1 MNNKSLL
8 AMGLVLLLGSSC
20 AVVRPDQVGVKQ
32 TIGRLSDEVKH
43 PGPVAIN
50 PFTTRL
56 IRIPVQTR
64 NLSIF
69 EDLPSREGLTI
80 RSESS
85 ILYSIRAVEAPRLIR
100 ETGLFYE
107 QDLILPVYRS
117 AAADI
122 CSQYDAKDMH
132 SARRGEIERAIQDRM
147 IEVLDPKGI
156 VVESVLLKNIR
167 LPERISESIER
178 KLESE
183 QEALRLAFVAEQ
195 QRREMDRQIIQEEG
209 QKEMAR
215 IKAEGERDAVL
226 LAAGAAAEAAVLRAE
241 AEARAIEIEAEAV
254 QKRNEMLNN
263 TLSKNILDMKRIEAF
278 QSIGES
284 PNSKVL
290 MLDGKSSV
298 INLLGDM
305 QSLP

>member
-1 MNNKSLL
+1 MKKTAFIGIGLL
-8 AMGLVLLLGSSC
+8 FILSSC
-20 AVVRPDQVGVKQ
+20 AIVRPDQVGVKQ
-32 TIGRLSDEVKH
+32 TMGKLSAEVKQ

-50 PFTTRL
+50 PFITRL
-56 IRIPVQTR
+56 IRVQVQTQ
-64 NLSIF
+64 NLLIN

-85 ILYSIRAVEAPRLIR
+85 ILYSIRAAQAPQLIR

-107 QDLILPVYRS
+107 RDLILPVFRS

-132 SARRGEIERAIQDRM
+132 SARRGEIERAIQQRM
-147 IEVLDPKGI
+147 IEVLDDRGVI
-156 VVESVLLKNIR
+156 IESVLLKNIR

-183 QEALRLAFVAEQ
+183 QEAMRLAFVADQ
-195 QRREMDRQIIQEEG
+195 QRREMERQIIQEEG

-215 IKAEGERDAVL
+215 IRAEGQRDAIL
-226 LAAGAAAEAAVLRAE
+226 IDAEASAE
-241 AEARAIEIEAEAV
+241 AEIMRATAAARAIEIEAEAI
-254 QKRNEMLNN
+254 QKRNEMLNA
-263 TLSKNILDMKRIEAF
+263 TLSKNILDMKRVEAF
-278 QSIGES
+278 ESIGAS

-298 INLLGDM
+298 LNLLGDM
-305 QSLP
+305 NALP

>member
-1 MNNKSLL
+1 MIL
-8 AMGLVLLLGSSC
+8 AMGLLLILTSGC
-20 AVVRPDQVGVKQ
+20 AIVRPDQVGVKQ
-32 TIGRLSDEVKH
+32 TFGRLSDEVKQ
-43 PGPVAIN
+43 PGPTTIN

-56 IRIPVQTR
+56 IKVQIQTR
-64 NLSIF
+64 NLSID
-69 EDLPSREGLTI
+69 ESLPSREGLTI

-85 ILYSIRAVEAPRLIR
+85 ILYSIKASHVPRLIR

-132 SARRGEIERAIQDRM
+132 SARRGEIENAIRQRM
-147 IEVLDPKGI
+147 AEVLSPKGVLI
-156 VVESVLLKNIR
+156 ESVLMKNIR

-178 KLESE
+178 KLEAE
-183 QEALRLAFVAEQ
+183 QEAMRMAFVAEQ
-195 QRREMDRQIIQEEG
+195 QRREMERQIIEKEG

-215 IKAEGERDAVL
+215 IKAEGERDAL
-226 LAAGAAAEAAVLRAE
+226 LLAAEAAASARVMGARAE
-241 AEARAIEIEAEAV
+241 AEAITIEAEAMRD
-254 QKRNEMLNN
+254 RNDMLNS

-278 QSIGES
+278 QSIGAS

-290 MLDGKSSV
+290 MLDGKSNV
-298 INLLGDM
+298 LNLLGDM
-305 QSLP
+305 QNLP

>member
-1 MNNKSLL
+1 MKKTAFLGLGLL
-8 AMGLVLLLGSSC
+8 FILSSC
-20 AVVRPDQVGVKQ
+20 AIVRPDQVGVKQ
-32 TIGRLSDEVKH
+32 TMGKLSTDVKQ

-50 PFTTRL
+50 PFITRL
-56 IRIPVQTR
+56 IRVQVQTQ
-64 NLSIF
+64 NLLIN

-85 ILYSIRAVEAPRLIR
+85 ILYSIRASQAPQLIR

-107 QDLILPVYRS
+107 RDLILPVYRS

-147 IEVLDPKGI
+147 IEVLDARGVI
-156 VVESVLLKNIR
+156 IESVLLKNIR
-167 LPERISESIER
+167 LPERIAESIER

-183 QEALRLAFVAEQ
+183 QEAMRLAFVADQ
-195 QRREMDRQIIQEEG
+195 QRREMERQIIQEEG

-215 IKAEGERDAVL
+215 IKAEGQRDAIL
-226 LAAGAAAEAAVLRAE
+226 IDAEASAE
-241 AEARAIEIEAEAV
+241 AEIMRATAAARAIEIEAEAI
-254 QKRNEMLNN
+254 QKRNEMLNA
-263 TLSKNILDMKRIEAF
+263 TLSKNILDMKRVEAF
-278 QSIGES
+278 ESIGAS

-298 INLLGDM
+298 LNLLGDM
-305 QSLP
+305 NALP

>member
-1 MNNKSLL
+1 MKKTAFIGVGLL
-8 AMGLVLLLGSSC
+8 FILSSC
-20 AVVRPDQVGVKQ
+20 AIIRPDQVGVKQ
-32 TIGRLSDEVKH
+32 TMGKLSDEVKQ

-50 PFTTRL
+50 PFITRL
-56 IRIPVQTR
+56 IRVQVQTN
-64 NLSIF
+64 NLLIN

-85 ILYSIRAVEAPRLIR
+85 ILYSIRASQAPQLIR

-107 QDLILPVYRS
+107 RDLILPVYRS

-132 SARRGEIERAIQDRM
+132 SARRGEIERAIQQRM
-147 IEVLDPKGI
+147 IEVLDSRG
-156 VVESVLLKNIR
+156 VVIESVLLKSVR
-167 LPERISESIER
+167 LPDRISESVER

-183 QEALRLAFVAEQ
+183 QEAMRLAFVADQ
-195 QRREMDRQIIQEEG
+195 QRREMERQIIQEEG

-215 IKAEGERDAVL
+215 IKAEGLRDAIL
-226 LAAGAAAEAAVLRAE
+226 IDAEASAQAEIMRAT
-241 AEARAIEIEAEAV
+241 AAARAIEIEAEAI
-254 QKRNEMLNN
+254 QKRNEMLNA
-263 TLSKNILDMKRIEAF
+263 TLSKNILDMKRVEAF
-278 QSIGES
+278 QSIGAS

-298 INLLGDM
+298 LNLLGDM
-305 QSLP
+305 NALP